1 MRASRWQLNAYDSS
15 ASRLTSGDV
24 GIRSMGPGYKYW
36 DGLKV
41 AATTGNSGEADGNTD
56 TGNSATVDSES
67 TRQ

>member
-1 MRASRWQLNAYDSS
+1 
-15 ASRLTSGDV
+15 
-24 GIRSMGPGYKYW
+24 MGPGYKYW

-67 TRQ
+67 TRP